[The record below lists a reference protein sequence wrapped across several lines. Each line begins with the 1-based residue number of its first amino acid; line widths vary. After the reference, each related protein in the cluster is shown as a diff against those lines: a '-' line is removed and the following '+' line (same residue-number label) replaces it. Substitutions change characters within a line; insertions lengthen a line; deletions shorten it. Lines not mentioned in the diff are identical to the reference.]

1 MPRDRLRDAALWA
14 VLLVPV
20 GLLHAWVLAELGI
33 AVTDVMFLVAMVRAR
48 DAAWLRRPWMVAA
61 LAWWGWLMICSLP
74 VHALPV
80 PWQLGIAEAVVVGR
94 LLLFTA
100 ALEHWV
106 LRDPPARLLL
116 WWALALSCLWIG
128 VECWQQYF
136 TGTNMFGDR
145 RFGDGSLTG
154 PFVKPRAGQLYAH
167 LLYIAMLPPVVA
179 LFGRGRSGA
188 MWGGALAVLGVVTS
202 VLIGQRMGL
211 CLTGLGL
218 VVAALFIAPLRR
230 VAVLAAMLGGAV
242 LVATPYISPPTHAK
256 LVGETARNMHH
267 FWQSPYGELYT
278 RAAVMGLQ
286 SPIRGWG
293 YNGFRELCPLPRF
306 DDGLPALGIPP
317 TSVALAAC
325 NLHPQNY
332 YVQAFADAGW
342 PGLGLFVALVLV
354 WSWELGRGLWR
365 RPEPLRVGLF
375 IGLLSFTWPLAS
387 TDEFPTLYMLGWMF
401 LLLGLGLAHAHIA
414 AASPN
419 KGEDYG

>member
-202 VLIGQRMGL
+202 VRRCGAWRCWRRCWGARCWWRRRIFRRRRTPSWWARRRAICTISGRARMAS
-211 CLTGLGL
+211 C
-218 VVAALFIAPLRR
+218 
-230 VAVLAAMLGGAV
+230 
-242 LVATPYISPPTHAK
+242 
-256 LVGETARNMHH
+256 
-267 FWQSPYGELYT
+267 
-278 RAAVMGLQ
+278 
-286 SPIRGWG
+286 IRG
-293 YNGFRELCPLPRF
+293 PR
-306 DDGLPALGIPP
+306 
-317 TSVALAAC
+317 
-325 NLHPQNY
+325 
-332 YVQAFADAGW
+332 
-342 PGLGLFVALVLV
+342 
-354 WSWELGRGLWR
+354 
-365 RPEPLRVGLF
+365 
-375 IGLLSFTWPLAS
+375 
-387 TDEFPTLYMLGWMF
+387 
-401 LLLGLGLAHAHIA
+401 
-414 AASPN
+414 
-419 KGEDYG
+419 